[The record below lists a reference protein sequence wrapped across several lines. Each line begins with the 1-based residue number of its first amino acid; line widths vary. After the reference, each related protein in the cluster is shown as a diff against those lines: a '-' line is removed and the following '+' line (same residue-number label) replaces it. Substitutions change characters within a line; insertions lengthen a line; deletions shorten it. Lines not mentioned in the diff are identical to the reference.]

1 MGVLKTTH
9 KDKDCQ
15 CQEREF
21 ILEENMGGI
30 PCRKRWK
37 YLSAYRACQHFGTHV
52 QAGRGKQIFS
62 CREGSM
68 GIPMLCSYLSLFLAA
83 EHLAFLCALFAQ
95 MGVEWFSGPE
105 GDLATGCVPL
115 LDSFGDLPSFFREQN
130 GCCHN
135 QTLTRWSPFDPKTTS
150 MSSRKK
156 GIYQFPRE
164 AFTTCDAGIIPPRPW
179 IFLFLALHM

>member
-1 MGVLKTTH
+1 
-9 KDKDCQ
+9 
-15 CQEREF
+15 
-21 ILEENMGGI
+21 MGGI

-95 MGVEWFSGPE
+95 MGVEWFSGPG

-150 MSSRKK
+150 MSSRKRASISSLEK
-156 GIYQFPRE
+156 PLQHVMLESFHQGHGYFYSLLCICKFKRE
-164 AFTTCDAGIIPPRPW
+164 VI
-179 IFLFLALHM
+179 ALC